1 MAEEEHWHMG
11 RGAQVVV
18 TDTVHKGLV
27 EDVRGVKILAEVD
40 EWLM

>member
-18 TDTVHKGLV
+18 TDTVHKGLE
-27 EDVRGVKILAEVD
+27 EDVKGAKTLAEVGG
-40 EWLM
+40 WLM

>member
-27 EDVRGVKILAEVD
+27 EDVREAKILAEVGG
-40 EWLM
+40 WLM

>member
-18 TDTVHKGLV
+18 TDIAHKGLV
-27 EDVRGVKILAEVD
+27 EDVKGAKILAEGD